1 MNAFKDHKDWMDA
14 YPGLYLLVRLLFAV
28 TFLGVRIAHCSPRHV
43 VFLIEHYYLWSSFSS
58 HNNATYMVYMAIVWV
73 CSTFLLLLNLYWGIV
88 IVKGLVKTAAI
99 MMMFPKKSSDKQKRE

>member
-28 TFLGVRIAHCSPRHV
+28 TFLGVRIVHCSPRHV

-88 IVKGLVKTAAI
+88 IVKGLVKTAAKI
-99 MMMFPKKSSDKQKRE
+99 MFPKQSSNKQKRQ